1 MSCNIKDLLKELDH
15 LSVSDWQR
23 CR

>member
-15 LSVSDWQR
+15 LSASDWQR